1 MVDLGPSLHDAV
13 DDAYI
18 RTSFAGLKSS
28 RVGAFSQTQSV
39 TRKPVPGDACTS
51 IVKQHDSHFA
61 PLPNLP
67 TILARFGVCLGIR
80 TCLIGDTNGSNASF
94 D

>member
-1 MVDLGPSLHDAV
+1 MGGVGTLSTSAAHKVTIPSHLLG
-13 DDAYI
+13 
-18 RTSFAGLKSS
+18 
-28 RVGAFSQTQSV
+28 V
-39 TRKPVPGDACTS
+39 TRKPVPGDAEIA

-80 TCLIGDTNGSNASF
+80 SCLIRDTNGSTSHPTSPF
-94 D
+94 WS